1 MHFRH
6 RHRHPSNANRKPCG
20 SKWDFGGS
28 PRKGGWLRLGHGVQ
42 GGLGSPNDIGL
53 GDKVE
58 VETSTF
64 ARFVAEEKAMSLLM
78 MRPTGFIHFI
88 HTLTLN
94 LEAQGP
100 PKNGDGQKDVESCQG
115 LSDFALGF

>member
-1 MHFRH
+1 MFGIQGACTLGTVIVIPQGH
-6 RHRHPSNANRKPCG
+6 AIRKPCG

-64 ARFVAEEKAMSLLM
+64 AQFVAEEKASL
-78 MRPTGFIHFI
+78 
-88 HTLTLN
+88 
-94 LEAQGP
+94 
-100 PKNGDGQKDVESCQG
+100 
-115 LSDFALGF
+115 